1 MVFLRRRGWTVSTER
16 RERTDSEGAVAGS
29 KRGDEGSQFLSNLA
43 RSSMIPDQDDEERE
57 TENLLREEERLLI
70 EESDLEKEE
79 KSAKKQGRAE
89 RDLEG
94 GKINSHPVPLR

>member
-1 MVFLRRRGWTVSTER
+1 M
-16 RERTDSEGAVAGS
+16 AGS
-29 KRGDEGSQFLSNLA
+29 KRGDEGSQFLSDLA
-43 RSSMIPDQDDEERE
+43 RSSMITDQDDEERE

-94 GKINSHPVPLR
+94 GKIN